1 MKQVLHVGCG
11 MPNPE
16 SLYNFFRLTGF
27 REVRLDID
35 PDCQPEIL
43 SSITE
48 MPMVPDNAY
57 DAIYSSHN
65 LEHLFPQEVPEAL
78 GEFHRVLKPGGI
90 ALVTMPDIQDA
101 AEMIANDELEG
112 MAYMSASGVVT
123 PMDCVYGHW
132 KTFADKKIFALHKT
146 AYTATRLKRVFKEAG
161 FEYSHAIRDNFTL
174 WGVARKAGT
183 LVVT

>member
-11 MPNPE
+11 APSPT
-16 SLYNFFRLTGF
+16 SLYSFFRVTGF

-35 PDCQPEIL
+35 PDCKPEII

-48 MPMVPDNAY
+48 MPMIADCSY

-101 AEMIANDELEG
+101 AEMIVNDGLEET
-112 MAYMSASGVVT
+112 AYMSPCGPVW
-123 PMDCVYGHW
+123 PMDCVYGHRI
-132 KTFADKKIFALHKT
+132 TFADKKIFALHKT
-146 AYTATRLKRVFKEAG
+146 AFTATRLKRVLKEAG
-161 FEYSHAIRDNFTL
+161 FEYAHAIRDNFIL
-174 WGVARKAGT
+174 WGVARKAGE
-183 LVVT
+183 LVID